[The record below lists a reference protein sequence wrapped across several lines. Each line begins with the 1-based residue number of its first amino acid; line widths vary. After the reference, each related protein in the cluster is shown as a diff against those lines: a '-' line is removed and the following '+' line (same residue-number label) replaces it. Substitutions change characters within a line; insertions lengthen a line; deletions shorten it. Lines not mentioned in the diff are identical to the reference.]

1 MSYTV
6 KFIRVQTTS
15 SLAQEK
21 MEIEINNFLDTL
33 NQSKKVHNVT
43 LELVGNDLIGV
54 ILYDN

>member
-33 NQSKKVHNVT
+33 NQSKKVYNVT